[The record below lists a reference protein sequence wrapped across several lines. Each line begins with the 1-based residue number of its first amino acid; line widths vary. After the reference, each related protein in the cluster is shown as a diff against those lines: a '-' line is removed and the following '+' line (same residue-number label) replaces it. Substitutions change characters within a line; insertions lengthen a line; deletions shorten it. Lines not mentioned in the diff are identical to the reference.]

1 MYLSRIRLDTKKRST
16 MTAFSNPQKFHGA
29 IESAFPGERERNLWR
44 LDELGGETYM
54 LVLSE
59 EIPDLSEA
67 VKQFGHDGESFET
80 RDYDKLLERVT
91 IGSRWQFRLT
101 ANPTRSQ
108 RDPADPQA
116 RGVLKPC
123 YIEAEQEAWLR
134 AQAEKHGFLLPE
146 NGFVVTQKKT
156 YHFRKNG
163 TRPVTL
169 LAVTYEGIL
178 QVTDPEAF
186 RATLCEGLGRGKAY
200 GLGLMTVIR
209 RRNGD
214 G

>member
-29 IESAFPGERERNLWR
+29 IESAFTGERGRNLWR

-101 ANPTRSQ
+101 ANPTICKKKSEDAPRGKVMAHITVDHQEKWLADRAENHGFSLGPDEFRVTKSRS
-108 RDPADPQA
+108 
-116 RGVLKPC
+116 
-123 YIEAEQEAWLR
+123 YSFS
-134 AQAEKHGFLLPE
+134 KHGE
-146 NGFVVTQKKT
+146 
-156 YHFRKNG
+156 R
-163 TRPVTL
+163 RVTL
-169 LAVTYEGIL
+169 LSVTYDGIL
-178 QVTDPEAF
+178 TVTDPEKF
-186 RATLCEGLGRGKAY
+186 RVSMINGIGRGKAY
-200 GLGLMTVIR
+200 GNGLLTIVR
-209 RRNGD
+209 AGN
-214 G
+214 